1 MGRVVK
7 ITDVTVVV
15 HDRTLPKGMPLPP
28 MRMSVLCIHT
38 DEGIEGNTFISPP
51 GPDVTEQIIKQ
62 VKPVLIGRDPLDI
75 GAIWHDLWAKRRGM
89 HSTVQ
94 GYVDVALWDIAGKAS
109 GLPIH
114 RLLGTVRHEL
124 PAYISS
130 WIHGDNAT
138 YAEEAAAYKAQGF
151 TAYKLH
157 PPTQR
162 RMLRG
167 ERGVTT
173 ADDIVAC
180 ELVRGAVGPDY
191 RLMLD
196 SAWAYSYPE
205 ALTVGQAIEDLGY
218 YWYEDPL
225 QADDIYGYRR
235 LKQQLSIPIMATEM
249 TEGGLGALAPWLV
262 QEATDFLR
270 GDVVI
275 KGGITGMMKIAHL
288 AEAFNMNCEV
298 HDAYN
303 ALNNAATLHV
313 VMAMRNSEYYEVIVI
328 HPPGEYDTAH
338 FSYGLT
344 NPIAVDAAGNVSAPT
359 KPGLGYDID
368 WDLINATRVAE
379 VR

>member
-1 MGRVVK
+1 VK
-7 ITDVTVVV
+7 ITDVSVVV
-15 HDRTLPKGMPLPP
+15 HERKLPTGMPLPA
-28 MRMSVLCIHT
+28 MEIAVLRIHT
-38 DEGIEGNTFISPP
+38 DVGIEGNTFMSPP
-51 GPDVTEQIIKQ
+51 GPDVTEQILRQ
-62 VKPVLIGRDPLDI
+62 VKPLLINRDPLDI
-75 GAIWHDLWAKRRGM
+75 GAIWHELWAKRRAM

-94 GYVDVALWDIAGKAS
+94 GYVDVALWDIAGKAA

-114 RLLGTVRHEL
+114 RLLGTVRHEV
-124 PAYISS
+124 PAYVSS
-130 WIHGDNAT
+130 WVHPESAI
-138 YAEEAAAYKAQGF
+138 YAEEAAAYKEQGF
-151 TAYKLH
+151 SAYKLH

-167 ERGVTT
+167 EPGVTIH
-173 ADDIVAC
+173 DDIEAC
-180 ELVRGAVGPDY
+180 DLVRDQVGPQY

-205 ALTVGQAIEDLGY
+205 ALAVGHAIQDLDY

-249 TEGGLGALAPWLV
+249 TEGGVFALAPWLV
-262 QEATDFLR
+262 NEATDFLR

-303 ALNNAATLHV
+303 ALNNVATLHIA
-313 VMAMRNSEYYEVIVI
+313 MAMRNCEYFEVIVI

-338 FSYGLT
+338 LSYGLT
-344 NPIAVDAAGNVSAPT
+344 DPIHIDSSGSAHAPT
-359 KPGLGYDID
+359 RPGLGYDID
-368 WDLINATRVAE
+368 WELIRATQVAE
-379 VR
+379 LR